1 MTKKCQYKIGYF
13 LSICTLINTAY
24 DMSKFTHKTYW
35 TVFNRLLNRKKVIN
49 IPPLLE
55 NGIFVT
61 NVQTKA
67 SILNEFFVK
76 QCSTITTGSTI
87 PTFLP
92 QCDEILQDLI
102 IDREKVLQLIR
113 SLNSNKAHGWDGIS
127 AHMIKLCDSSIV
139 EPLCLIFEKCIETGK
154 YPSIWKKANIVPVH
168 KKDSRQ
174 NKENYRPISLLPI
187 LGKMFEKVIF
197 DAMYKHF
204 CDNGFLTPNQSGF
217 RPGDST
223 INQLL
228 AITHKIYCAFESVP
242 SLETRSIFLDLSK
255 AFDKVWHDGLL
266 YKLESS
272 GISGKLLALMRSF
285 LVNRRQRVVL
295 NGKCSNWETI
305 TSGVPQGSV
314 LGPLLFL
321 IYIND
326 IVENV
331 NCDIKLFADDT
342 SLFQV
347 VRGEARTALELNRDL
362 ERIRLWAWQWKM
374 QFNAQKTEEVIFSTK
389 KVKPQHPPLSL
400 GSEEIVRK
408 TEHKHLGM
416 ILDEKLD
423 FESHIREAIIKARKG
438 IGMIKFLAKY
448 VSRTILD
455 QIYKLYIRPHLDYG
469 DIIYHK
475 YDPHTTLDATKR
487 LEQTQYSAALAIT
500 GAWRG
505 TSRQRLYD
513 ELGWEDLY
521 HRRWFRRLCH
531 FYNLRKN
538 RQPEYLFDEI
548 PATREISYSL
558 RNVNEYDAAVC
569 RTNRFSNTY
578 FHNVLLEWNALAKDI
593 RESNTLGE
601 FKSKLLKKI
610 RPVKKPL
617 YEICDTRGVRC
628 LTKLRVRFS
637 PLGEHKFRHN
647 FESLSPICTCNT
659 GIEDNEHFLLHC
671 PLYDQMRNDLFD
683 QLSEIPG
690 LELDNL
696 NSEALCEL
704 LLFGNPRFNNIANKL
719 ILEATIS
726 FILSTGRLE

>member
-1 MTKKCQYKIGYF
+1 
-13 LSICTLINTAY
+13 
-24 DMSKFTHKTYW
+24 
-35 TVFNRLLNRKKVIN
+35 
-49 IPPLLE
+49 
-55 NGIFVT
+55 
-61 NVQTKA
+61 
-67 SILNEFFVK
+67 
-76 QCSTITTGSTI
+76 
-87 PTFLP
+87 
-92 QCDEILQDLI
+92 
-102 IDREKVLQLIR
+102 
-113 SLNSNKAHGWDGIS
+113 
-127 AHMIKLCDSSIV
+127 
-139 EPLCLIFEKCIETGK
+139 
-154 YPSIWKKANIVPVH
+154 
-168 KKDSRQ
+168 
-174 NKENYRPISLLPI
+174 
-187 LGKMFEKVIF
+187 
-197 DAMYKHF
+197 
-204 CDNGFLTPNQSGF
+204 
-217 RPGDST
+217 
-223 INQLL
+223 
-228 AITHKIYCAFESVP
+228 
-242 SLETRSIFLDLSK
+242 
-255 AFDKVWHDGLL
+255 
-266 YKLESS
+266 
-272 GISGKLLALMRSF
+272 
-285 LVNRRQRVVL
+285 
-295 NGKCSNWETI
+295 
-305 TSGVPQGSV
+305 
-314 LGPLLFL
+314 
-321 IYIND
+321 
-326 IVENV
+326 
-331 NCDIKLFADDT
+331 
-342 SLFQV
+342 
-347 VRGEARTALELNRDL
+347 
-362 ERIRLWAWQWKM
+362 
-374 QFNAQKTEEVIFSTK
+374 
-389 KVKPQHPPLSL
+389 
-400 GSEEIVRK
+400 
-408 TEHKHLGM
+408 M

-423 FESHIREAIIKARKG
+423 FKSHIREAIIKARKG

-578 FHNVLLEWNALAKDI
+578 FQNVLLEWNALAKDI
-593 RESNTLGE
+593 RESNTLVE

-637 PLGEHKFRHN
+637 PLGEHKFRHK

>member
-1 MTKKCQYKIGYF
+1 M
-13 LSICTLINTAY
+13 
-24 DMSKFTHKTYW
+24 
-35 TVFNRLLNRKKVIN
+35 
-49 IPPLLE
+49 
-55 NGIFVT
+55 
-61 NVQTKA
+61 
-67 SILNEFFVK
+67 NE
-76 QCSTITTGSTI
+76 I
-87 PTFLP
+87 
-92 QCDEILQDLI
+92 
-102 IDREKVLQLIR
+102 
-113 SLNSNKAHGWDGIS
+113 
-127 AHMIKLCDSSIV
+127 
-139 EPLCLIFEKCIETGK
+139 
-154 YPSIWKKANIVPVH
+154 
-168 KKDSRQ
+168 
-174 NKENYRPISLLPI
+174 
-187 LGKMFEKVIF
+187 
-197 DAMYKHF
+197 
-204 CDNGFLTPNQSGF
+204 
-217 RPGDST
+217 
-223 INQLL
+223 
-228 AITHKIYCAFESVP
+228 
-242 SLETRSIFLDLSK
+242 
-255 AFDKVWHDGLL
+255 
-266 YKLESS
+266 
-272 GISGKLLALMRSF
+272 
-285 LVNRRQRVVL
+285 
-295 NGKCSNWETI
+295 
-305 TSGVPQGSV
+305 
-314 LGPLLFL
+314 
-321 IYIND
+321 
-326 IVENV
+326 ENV

-423 FESHIREAIIKARKG
+423 FKSHIREAIIKARKG

-531 FYNLRKN
+531 FYNLRKS

-578 FHNVLLEWNALAKDI
+578 FQNVLLEWNALA
-593 RESNTLGE
+593 
-601 FKSKLLKKI
+601 
-610 RPVKKPL
+610 
-617 YEICDTRGVRC
+617 
-628 LTKLRVRFS
+628 
-637 PLGEHKFRHN
+637 
-647 FESLSPICTCNT
+647 
-659 GIEDNEHFLLHC
+659 
-671 PLYDQMRNDLFD
+671 
-683 QLSEIPG
+683 
-690 LELDNL
+690 
-696 NSEALCEL
+696 
-704 LLFGNPRFNNIANKL
+704 
-719 ILEATIS
+719 
-726 FILSTGRLE
+726 

>member
-1 MTKKCQYKIGYF
+1 MFSVIGLPTFKYCNNSVF
-13 LSICTLINTAY
+13 PLDLLQTTRMLGSFDPVMRTWFT
-24 DMSKFTHKTYW
+24 DM
-35 TVFNRLLNRKKVIN
+35 VIN
-49 IPPLLE
+49 KLRDA
-55 NGIFVT
+55 
-61 NVQTKA
+61 A
-67 SILNEFFVK
+67 SQGPRLTEREVEEKLVLK
-76 QCSTITTGSTI
+76 QNNK
-87 PTFLP
+87 
-92 QCDEILQDLI
+92 DETSANA
-102 IDREKVLQLIR
+102 KV
-113 SLNSNKAHGWDGIS
+113 
-127 AHMIKLCDSSIV
+127 
-139 EPLCLIFEKCIETGK
+139 
-154 YPSIWKKANIVPVH
+154 
-168 KKDSRQ
+168 
-174 NKENYRPISLLPI
+174 ISLLYLI
-187 LGKMFEKVIF
+187 LNCLRR
-197 DAMYKHF
+197 KHNRLKF
-204 CDNGFLTPNQSGF
+204 S
-217 RPGDST
+217 
-223 INQLL
+223 I
-228 AITHKIYCAFESVP
+228 K
-242 SLETRSIFLDLSK
+242 SL
-255 AFDKVWHDGLL
+255 
-266 YKLESS
+266 
-272 GISGKLLALMRSF
+272 
-285 LVNRRQRVVL
+285 
-295 NGKCSNWETI
+295 
-305 TSGVPQGSV
+305 
-314 LGPLLFL
+314 
-321 IYIND
+321 
-326 IVENV
+326 
-331 NCDIKLFADDT
+331 
-342 SLFQV
+342 
-347 VRGEARTALELNRDL
+347 
-362 ERIRLWAWQWKM
+362 
-374 QFNAQKTEEVIFSTK
+374 
-389 KVKPQHPPLSL
+389 
-400 GSEEIVRK
+400 
-408 TEHKHLGM
+408 
-416 ILDEKLD
+416 
-423 FESHIREAIIKARKG
+423 
-438 IGMIKFLAKY
+438 
-448 VSRTILD
+448 
-455 QIYKLYIRPHLDYG
+455 
-469 DIIYHK
+469 
-475 YDPHTTLDATKR
+475 
-487 LEQTQYSAALAIT
+487 QTQYSAALAIT

-578 FHNVLLEWNALAKDI
+578 FQNVLLEWNALAKDI

-637 PLGEHKFRHN
+637 SLGEHKFRHN